1 MAVGD
6 LNTAVSCTAPS
17 CRNLIEPRTPTRGLI
32 GAVGADEGLCGPSM
46 AGGLKSQQTRQ
57 GAGAALEVGAKS
69 PTGNEDHKTGRAGS
83 KIWFDG

>member
-17 CRNLIEPRTPTRGLI
+17 CGILIELSMTRL
-32 GAVGADEGLCGPSM
+32 
-46 AGGLKSQQTRQ
+46 LKSQQTRQ

-69 PTGNEDHKTGRAGS
+69 PTGNEDQKTGRAGS
-83 KIWFDG
+83 KFGLTGELKFDWVN